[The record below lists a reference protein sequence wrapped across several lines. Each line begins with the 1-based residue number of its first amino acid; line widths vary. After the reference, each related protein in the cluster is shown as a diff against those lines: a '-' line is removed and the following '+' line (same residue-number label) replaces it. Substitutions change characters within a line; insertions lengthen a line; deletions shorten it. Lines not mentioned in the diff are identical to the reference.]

1 MLLPVAHPILVYV
14 SIVLAYLG
22 LCTWTGFM
30 GRRTAVGFW
39 GFLFLS
45 ILITPFLPMLALLLT
60 RPAAQY
66 RYRGQ

>member
-1 MLLPVAHPILVYV
+1 MLPVTNPILIYV
-14 SIVLAYLG
+14 SIVMVYLG
-22 LCTWTGFM
+22 LCAASGFM

-60 RPAAQY
+60 RPAGQY
-66 RYRGQ
+66 RER